1 MDDTVMTVVGLSD
14 IPETIRSHDTLASP
28 DYVDVFTA
36 TASGATDR
44 SPEEW
49 ARALLEETPT
59 GRAAPALWRSVG
71 LRLGPRPSAEHVQGW
86 RIAARGDDWIRLET
100 ASWFMTAHRIVHTH
114 DHQLSLALLIRY
126 DHPIASL
133 VWMPVSAMHR
143 RAVPVMLRQ
152 LAPSKVAAGVSTR
165 AANTV
170 NAPGWPLVSESLSHP
185 R

>member
-14 IPETIRSHDTLASP
+14 IPETIRAHDTLASP

-36 TASGATDR
+36 PASGARDR

-49 ARALLEETPT
+49 ARAVLEETPT
-59 GRAAPALWRSVG
+59 GRAALVLWRSLG

-86 RIAARGDDWIRLET
+86 KIAARGDDWIRLET
-100 ASWFMTAHRIVHTH
+100 ASWFMTAHGIVHV
-114 DHQLSLALLIRY
+114 DDRQLSVALFIRY

-133 VWMPVSAMHR
+133 VWMPVSARHR

-152 LAPSKVAAGVSTR
+152 ALSSHDSRNGDA
-165 AANTV
+165 
-170 NAPGWPLVSESLSHP
+170 LESQAW
-185 R
+185 